1 MKINLKIN
9 PLISEKSTKLAGEGW
24 YSFKV
29 PVNLDKKETAR
40 ILEDIFKVKVI
51 KVNSAVR
58 QAKVRRTKGGF
69 GKTKPF
75 KKIFIKLKK
84 GQKIDMF
91 DVENSSAKG

>member
-1 MKINLKIN
+1 MKINLKIS
-9 PLISEKSTKLAGEGW
+9 PIISEKSTKLASEGW
-24 YSFKV
+24 YSFKA
-29 PVNLDKKETAR
+29 PTNLGKKESAQ
-40 ILEDIFKVKVI
+40 IIEDNFKVKVVR
-51 KVNSAVR
+51 VNSAVR

-91 DVENSSAKG
+91 EVTK

>member
-9 PLISEKSTKLAGEGW
+9 PIISEKSTKLASEGW

-29 PVNLDKKETAR
+29 PTDLGKKESAR
-40 ILEDIFKVKVI
+40 IIEDIFKVKVAR
-51 KVNSAVR
+51 VNAAVR
-58 QAKVRRTKGGF
+58 RAKFRRSGKGTGR
-69 GKTKPF
+69 TKPF

-91 DVENSSAKG
+91 DVENPKS